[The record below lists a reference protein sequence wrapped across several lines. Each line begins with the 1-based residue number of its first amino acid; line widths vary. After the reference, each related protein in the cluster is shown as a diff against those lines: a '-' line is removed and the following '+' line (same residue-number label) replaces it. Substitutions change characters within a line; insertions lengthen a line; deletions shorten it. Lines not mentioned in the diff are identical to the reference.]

1 MTATSL
7 DEIVEDLFPKASNL
21 RIELA
26 KKLAEFEEISASN
39 HLQSTTRNLA
49 LHISSLLQNGHF
61 NLSDLSNLVRLL
73 TVNAFIFRARK
84 LRGYVG
90 ECDSEQNEKI
100 LTALF
105 VEQTRDRNG
114 KTVAFEVFRKVVERE
129 TLGIV
134 ITAHPTFAVSKILT
148 QTLAELVVCSELDQ
162 TGGGYQTSVLSKK
175 NLSELVGEVASA
187 PHGSHNPITLDDEM
201 DFALMALGNIR
212 GALRRVY
219 KLLFTVSQ
227 EIYPN
232 DWQRLVPKLL
242 TVATW
247 VGYDLDGRADIGW
260 SVTLKQR
267 MIVAKL
273 ALEDYTNVLMEL
285 EVLDDVQDQLR
296 ASIEMLSEDL
306 KRLDCDPNDPITVA
320 AFSRAVVASLE
331 TRLID
336 LGWIIERLTEEIDRG
351 VEVSTSLAILRAEMA
366 NFGIAFAHTH
376 VRLNANQISN
386 AVRHETSLTSSP
398 EDPANRRRYLRNI
411 SMLLVDVEPVM
422 INFGSIMR
430 ERTTAKRLLMIV
442 TQFLKFVDTTEP
454 IRFLVAECNSAF
466 TVLST
471 LYLAKLFGIEYKI
484 DISPLFET
492 SHALEQGHEIIAELL
507 DNAQYVES
515 IRRRGRL
522 CLQTG
527 YSDAGRYIGQ
537 IPASLAVERT
547 RIKLSELLVK
557 RGLGDVELVIFD
569 THGES
574 IGRGSH
580 PLSFS
585 DRLDYTY
592 PPACKIA
599 FKNAG
604 IRVKQE
610 VSFQGG
616 DGYIYFS
623 NPDLAFSTL
632 CRLLEHKLC
641 HKPYGIDEEATS
653 DLFYKN
659 NSYSLDFF
667 LSVKGFNER
676 LMDNPDYAVT
686 LDLFGLNL
694 LYPTGSRNMKRQ
706 NASGG
711 QVHLE
716 HPSQVRAIPH
726 NAILQQ
732 LGYFSN
738 TISGLGE
745 AITKDQDG
753 FDEMLD
759 KSDRFRRLIS
769 MAVYARH
776 LSDLDRLH
784 GYISIFDPTI
794 WMRRLT
800 VEGNPE
806 RVEQMQNLTTILR
819 KASKHEKLNRVY
831 QIFLDDTVYLDKAL
845 FQMKAKIFLPEY
857 AKDSSPDIAILHGVR
872 IALIHEIFLLIS
884 RMPRFTSP
892 TRSADDVI
900 DELLHLNIK
909 HGVDTLRL
917 EFPIS
922 ESTYDP
928 SVFGETATYRMD
940 SDQGYEREHRELFDP
955 IENLYEE
962 VCNVGTAITHFN
974 NGVG

>member
-1 MTATSL
+1 MTLTSL
-7 DEIVEDLFPKASNL
+7 DEIVEDLFPKASSF

-26 KKLAEFEEISASN
+26 NKLTEFEEISSSN

-49 LHISSLLQNGHF
+49 LYISSLLQNDHS
-61 NLSDLSNLVRLL
+61 NLSELSDLVLL
-73 TVNAFIFRARK
+73 LKVNAFAFRAKK
-84 LRGYVG
+84 LKNYIG
-90 ECDSEQNEKI
+90 ECKSQENEKI
-100 LTALF
+100 ITGLF
-105 VEQTRDRNG
+105 IEQTRDRDG
-114 KTVAFEVFRKVVERE
+114 KLVPFEIFQELVQREVF
-129 TLGIV
+129 GIV
-134 ITAHPTFAVSKILT
+134 ITAHPTFSISKDLT
-148 QTLAELVVCSELDQ
+148 HILAELVVCCDEDQ
-162 TGGGYQTSVLSKK
+162 TSGGYQTSVLSKK
-175 NLSELVGEVASA
+175 NLSELVSKVAII
-187 PHGSHNPITLDDEM
+187 PHGSPEPVTLDDEM
-201 DFALMALGNIR
+201 EFALMALRNIR

-219 KLLFTVSQ
+219 KILFSVSQ
-227 EIYPN
+227 KVYPN
-232 DWQRLVPKLL
+232 DWQRLLPKLL

-247 VGYDLDGRADIGW
+247 VGYDLDGRSDIGW

-273 ALEDYTNVLMEL
+273 ALEDYLSVLKEL
-285 EVLDDVQDQLR
+285 AVLDDVQNRLR
-296 ASIEMLSEDL
+296 TSIEMLGDDL
-306 KRLDCDPNDPITVA
+306 KRLDCNPDNPTTVA
-320 AFSRAVVASLE
+320 AFSKALVESLD

-336 LGWIIERLTEEIDRG
+336 FGWVIERLTQEIDQDR
-351 VEVSTSLAILRAEMA
+351 EAAISLAVLRAEMA
-366 NFGIAFAHTH
+366 NFGVAFAHTH

-386 AVRHETSLTSSP
+386 AVRHETSLTSLP

-411 SMLLVDVEPVM
+411 STLLEGVEPVK

-442 TQFLKFVDTTEP
+442 TQFLKFVDTSEP

-507 DNAQYVES
+507 DNAQYVET
-515 IRRRGRL
+515 IRRRRRL

-537 IPASLAVERT
+537 ISASLAIERT
-547 RIKLSELLVK
+547 RIKLSKLLTE
-557 RGLGDVELVIFD
+557 RGLSEVELVIFD

-592 PPACKIA
+592 PPACRVA
-599 FKNAG
+599 FRNAG

-616 DGYIYFS
+616 DGYVYFA

-632 CRLLEHKLC
+632 CRLLEHKLS
-641 HKPYGIDEEATS
+641 KKTYEIDAQASS
-653 DLFYKN
+653 DPFYKD

-667 LSVKGFNER
+667 LSIKGFNER
-676 LMDNPDYAVT
+676 LMDNPDYAEA

-694 LYPTGSRNMKRQ
+694 LYSTGSRNMKRQ
-706 NASGG
+706 HEGGG
-711 QVHLE
+711 QIHLE
-716 HPSQVRAIPH
+716 HPSQLRAIPH

-753 FDEMLD
+753 FDEMLQ

-776 LSDLDRLH
+776 FSDLDRLH

-806 RVEQMQNLTTILR
+806 RVEQMQHLTTILR
-819 KASKHEKLNRVY
+819 KGAKHEKLNRVY
-831 QIFLDDTVYLDKAL
+831 RIFLDDTVYLDRALDHLKAGSL
-845 FQMKAKIFLPEY
+845 LPKYVE
-857 AKDSSPDIAILHGVR
+857 DSSSDIGMLHGIR

-884 RMPRFTSP
+884 RMPRFTSS
-892 TRSADDVI
+892 TRSAEEVV

-909 HGVDTLRL
+909 HGIDILRR

-922 ESTYDP
+922 EPVYDP
-928 SVFGETATYRMD
+928 GAFGEVATYRMD
-940 SDQGYEREHRELFDP
+940 TDQGYEREHRELFDP
-955 IENLYEE
+955 IENLYGL
-962 VCNVGTAITHFN
+962 VCRVGSAITHFN